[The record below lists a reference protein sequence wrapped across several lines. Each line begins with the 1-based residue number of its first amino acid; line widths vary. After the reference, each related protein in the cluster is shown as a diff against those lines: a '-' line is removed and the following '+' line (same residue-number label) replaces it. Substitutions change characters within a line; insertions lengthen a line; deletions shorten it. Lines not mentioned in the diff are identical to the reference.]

1 MGEVETKL
9 ADWQTFFTCHRIHT
23 QCHPTL
29 HVCEREH
36 LQHALSYT
44 ICTYIGGTCVFSHLG
59 FPQKYKKLRTI
70 HRVETPDRDSHMLQH
85 ITTIIAIKWCH
96 SILQ

>member
-1 MGEVETKL
+1 MREVETKL

-36 LQHALSYT
+36 LQHALSYP
-44 ICTYIGGTCVFSHLG
+44 ICTYNIGNMCIFTAWISAEIEEIEDNTSC
-59 FPQKYKKLRTI
+59 
-70 HRVETPDRDSHMLQH
+70 
-85 ITTIIAIKWCH
+85 
-96 SILQ
+96 